1 MTEPE
6 ADTRPAVVPPARPA
20 NAAWLRLGR
29 WVLVFALLGLVSA
42 AYLRIGSLLI
52 TQTNHTDQDILGGD
66 QKNNIA
72 LALKTR
78 DDLSPDFSKGV
89 SEPIKDWFPHRTD
102 GVVNPLW
109 PWVAAWLADE
119 SHVPSAD
126 NEVSEADRAFF
137 NRGRNFHVGWTLG
150 ALIMIGIAAARSL
163 SLPATLNV
171 VLLVGFGAL
180 LPRAAYFQPEPL
192 FFVLFLATWVTC
204 LQALHRN
211 GLWIHA
217 VMGVFGGLAYLA
229 KGSVQPL
236 LMVYVAIST
245 ARWAWG
251 WIETWRGRDGGTTL
265 WLRRNHWLALI
276 MMSFFFLMTAGPR
289 LVYSAKTFGDPFHS
303 FPGYWMWFDDFKD
316 AYAWMGKHNTKAALE
331 AMPKSERPSFANYA
345 STHTPEQMW
354 SRLIDG
360 TKVKIG
366 ELLAPPTTLRGTKQP
381 KPWKGVLEWRGWYL
395 GGLVCIF
402 AGLAIAL
409 RWRCPPPVNAAQRLH
424 PETAAKTLFVLAAV
438 AGYSLAYG
446 WYTPIGRGDRFM
458 LSLYAPL
465 VVSLVWA
472 GESMLRRAQR
482 RQCAGWIPHAY
493 HAAHAAL
500 ALAITWRLV
509 EILQHPYFKN
519 D

>member
-1 MTEPE
+1 MTES
-6 ADTRPAVVPPARPA
+6 PAETASFSPDGNHSAVRSRVWR
-20 NAAWLRLGR
+20 WLIVFLFLGAISG
-29 WVLVFALLGLVSA
+29 V
-42 AYLRIGSLLI
+42 YLHIGGLLI
-52 TQTNHTDQDILGGD
+52 AQTNFTDQDILGGD

-72 LALKTR
+72 MALKAR
-78 DDLSPDFSKGV
+78 DDLSPDFTEGV
-89 SEPIKDWFPHRTD
+89 SEPLKQWFPHRTD

-109 PWVAAWLADE
+109 PWLAAWLVDPDHQA
-119 SHVPSAD
+119 SAD
-126 NEVSEADRAFF
+126 NEVSAADRQLF
-137 NRGRNFHVGWTLG
+137 NRGRHFHVGWTLG
-150 ALIMIGIAAARSL
+150 ALIVIGIAAARSL
-163 SLPATLNV
+163 SLAATLNV
-171 VLLVGFGAL
+171 VLLIGFGAF

-192 FFVLFLATWVTC
+192 FFALFLVTWVTC

-236 LMVYVAIST
+236 LLAYIFIST

-251 WIETWRGRDGGTTL
+251 WVETWRGREGGTTL

-331 AMPKSERPSFANYA
+331 ALPKSERPSFATYSA
-345 STHTPEQMW
+345 SHTPEQMW

-360 TKVKIG
+360 TRIKVM
-366 ELLAPPTTLRGTKQP
+366 ELLSPPTTLRGTKQA

-395 GGLVCIF
+395 GALFGIF
-402 AGLAIAL
+402 GSLAIAL
-409 RWRCPPPVNAAQRLH
+409 RWRCPPPLNPAQRLH
-424 PETAAKTLFVLAAV
+424 PETVSKTLFVILAV
-438 AGYSLAYG
+438 VGYSLAYG

-472 GESMLRRAQR
+472 GESMLRRARR
-482 RQCAGWIPHAY
+482 RQCAAWLPIAY
-493 HAAHAAL
+493 HTAHSAL
-500 ALAITWRLV
+500 ALAIAWRLV
-509 EILQHPYFKN
+509 EILRHPYFIN